1 MVVVLKPVSVFEVEK
16 AEITAKDLEVRIRN
30 QDQILTYYRATLS
43 IHTDNAD
50 IYISNGV
57 VELKRKARIEIYDDP
72 VVGNVMKYVRVF
84 MTEEENK

>member
-1 MVVVLKPVSVFEVEK
+1 MVELKPVSVFEVEK

-30 QDQILTYYRATLS
+30 HQTITYYRATLS

-57 VELKRKARIEIYDDP
+57 VELKRKARIEVYDDP
-72 VVGNVMKYVRVF
+72 IVGSVMKYVRVT
-84 MTEEENK
+84 TEKEGKT